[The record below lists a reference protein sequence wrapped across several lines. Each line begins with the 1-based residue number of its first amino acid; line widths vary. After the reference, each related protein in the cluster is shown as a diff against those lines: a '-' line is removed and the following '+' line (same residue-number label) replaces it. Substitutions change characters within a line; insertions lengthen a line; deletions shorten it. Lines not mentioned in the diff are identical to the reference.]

1 MGRYRALLIGA
12 LICCI
17 IPAAVSESGSGELTF
32 RTDAQGEYAS
42 YRLKKGETIWTHVV
56 RRFTSRTDN
65 VSDDESSRRILERS
79 GFSDDRTIPDGAEMK
94 IPVELLAP
102 EHRGDAA
109 ASTRAQAAAPKP
121 LAGFVVILDAGH
133 GGIDTGARGAG
144 GRYEDEIVYD
154 IMCRAKRMLEK
165 DTAATVHVTIRD
177 RSRGFATTAKRT
189 NFPQDTDE
197 EIQTHPTFRALSE
210 ADVVV
215 ALHLRWYLANSLY
228 AKAVRQGVAR
238 EHVIFTSFHADD
250 LAANLRGAMF
260 YVPDAALCAGA
271 FGKAGQPY
279 SQFAEVRERPKVAF
293 TERDRARSER
303 LSTELAGTLVATLG
317 RAGLKVFAN
326 KPVRDRIV
334 RGRAP
339 FVPAV
344 LRYNAVPTKI
354 LIECGNLSNVRDRE
368 DLGDPTFREQFA
380 KAYVDAVIAYAS
392 RSH

>member
-1 MGRYRALLIGA
+1 MGWHRAVLIAA

-17 IPAAVSESGSGELTF
+17 IPAAVSESGIGELTF
-32 RTDAQGEYAS
+32 HRDARGEYAS

-56 RRFTSRTDN
+56 RRFTSRTDD
-65 VSDDESSRRILERS
+65 VSDNEASRIILERS

-94 IPVELLAP
+94 IPVELLAA
-102 EHRGDAA
+102 EHRGGAEAA
-109 ASTRAQAAAPKP
+109 TRVPGAAPKP
-121 LAGFVVILDAGH
+121 LAGYVVILDAGH
-133 GGIDTGARGAG
+133 GGIDTGARGRG

-154 IMCRAKRMLEK
+154 IMCRAKRILEK
-165 DTAATVHVTIRD
+165 DTAATVYVTIRD

-228 AKAVRQGVAR
+228 AQAVRQGVAR

-260 YVPDAALCAGA
+260 YVPDATLCKGTY
-271 FGKAGQPY
+271 GKSGLPY
-279 SQFAEVRERPKVAF
+279 SRIAEVRERPKVAF
-293 TERDRARSER
+293 TERDRVRSER
-303 LSTELAGTLVATLG
+303 LSTELAETLVATLG
-317 RAGLKVFAN
+317 RARLKVFHN
-326 KPVRDRIV
+326 KPIRNRIV

-380 KAYVDAVIAYAS
+380 KAYVDALISYAS
-392 RSH
+392 KSR